1 MFRIDDILA
10 ALFLSLAMLRRLETK
25 RASHEAYPAISAEDF
40 AHALVNELEKPAHRK
55 SQMTI
60 AY

>member
-1 MFRIDDILA
+1 MMATALHRNLIRPSQVFTLSRLA
-10 ALFLSLAMLRRLETK
+10 S
-25 RASHEAYPAISAEDF
+25 SAEDY
-40 AHALVNELEKPAHRK
+40 AHALVNELEKPAHIK